1 MTADHWAEAEAAAT
15 AAGVEVEPL
24 ESLEDATAITDVML
38 ATWGDH
44 QEVPREM
51 LRALQESGNLP
62 WGAFNNGRLV
72 GYVLGWLGFDAEGI
86 HIHSHMLAV
95 DGEWQSQGV
104 GYALKLAQRAAAL
117 DQGVRLVRWTFDP
130 ANARNAYFNMAKLGA
145 SADGFHRNFYG
156 DMEDALNRGE
166 RSDRLVARWD
176 LDRVAPGP
184 APDDGWVVVDREGPD
199 DRPEPTPVK
208 APKQGPAIVRI
219 PESYRGV
226 READPEL
233 GERWRDAIAEGIEAC
248 LAAGMRATG
257 FSSSFSYVF
266 S

>member
-1 MTADHWAEAEAAAT
+1 MAADQWAEAEAAAT

-62 WGAFNNGRLV
+62 WGAFHNGRLV

-86 HIHSHMLAV
+86 HVHSHMLAV

-117 DQGVRLVRWTFDP
+117 DQGLRLVRWTFDP

-145 SADGFHRNFYG
+145 YADGFHRNFYG
-156 DMEDALNRGE
+156 EMGDVLNRGE
-166 RSDRLVARWD
+166 RSDRLVARWE

-184 APDDGWVVVDREGPD
+184 AADEGWVVVDREGPD
-199 DRPEPTPVK
+199 DRPEPTPVR
-208 APKQGPAIVRI
+208 APEAGPAIVRI
-219 PESYRGV
+219 PEGYRTL
-226 READPEL
+226 READPAL
-233 GERWRDAIAEGIEAC
+233 GERWRDAIADGIEAC
-248 LAAGMRATG
+248 LAASLRVTG

>member
-24 ESLEDATAITDVML
+24 ESLQDATAITDVML

-62 WGAFNNGRLV
+62 WGAFHNGRLI
-72 GYVLGWLGFDAEGI
+72 GYVLGWLGSDAEGI
-86 HIHSHMLAV
+86 HVHSHMLAV

-156 DMEDALNRGE
+156 DMEDVLNRGE
-166 RSDRLVARWD
+166 RSDRLVARWE
-176 LDRVAPGP
+176 LDRVDPGP
-184 APDDGWVVVDREGPD
+184 AADDGWVVVDRAGPE

-208 APKQGPAIVRI
+208 APGSGPAIVRI
-219 PESYRGV
+219 PESYRGL

-248 LAAGMRATG
+248 FAAGLRVTG

-266 S
+266 A